1 MVEKKV
7 NKLKFGNKANY
18 QIIVQGKLNKEWS
31 SSFADLKVESK
42 QDQNGDYTSIIHG
55 SVKDQ
60 SELSGILNSLYS
72 MHLPVIEVK
81 FIKSKQGS

>member
-1 MVEKKV
+1 MV
-7 NKLKFGNKANY
+7 
-18 QIIVQGKLNKEWS
+18 Q
-31 SSFADLKVESK
+31 SK

-60 SELSGILNSLYS
+60 SELSGILNSLFS

-81 FIKSKQGS
+81 LIKHDKEPSVKV